1 MDELSPLFQEIE
13 FHERYRGYDPDEVDA
28 FVDRVARAA
37 AVMRGRISELHERV
51 EAAEARG
58 GATAAHSEAEETL
71 TRTLVLAQRTADAAI
86 AEAREESDRL
96 TADAATSAQAI
107 LSAAEAEAQ
116 LTLREAQAE
125 ASASLKEAEDRA
137 GLMLAEAETDRRAL
151 VAKAESAASDAA
163 TSERERLAAEVV
175 GLHEYRAFLADD
187 IEILER
193 HLTEERHQLTAS
205 VSALTDLLE
214 SPEAFRVSR
223 PPATSGIQINADQLE
238 SIAGEEFA
246 TEFVESAELA
256 DLEPAA
262 EFDTAVDEVAADDAF
277 DAPAEVALAP
287 EFAPAPAPEMVLDG
301 IDESDLDGVE
311 PDESDLYETAHDE
324 FEPVEA
330 EPVEAEP
337 VVAEIAP
344 DETID
349 LVAAEAADAAEAA
362 QAAEAARAADAQE
375 TDARSDETVFYTEV
389 DLADVVSQPEPTND
403 GPGVA
408 EPSFSEPA
416 FAGMVESSLAD
427 LSAPEVAPPRLVT
440 AADLDAPTPTTSNL
454 GFETSTFDESA
465 RDGGPATQAVPA
477 LQDASLFS
485 EPDTADDPFLAQLR
499 DAMDGEPMPPS
510 DDDALSAFFDQE
522 DDDGGRSWFG
532 RRR

>member
-151 VAKAESAASDAA
+151 VAQAESAASDAA

-175 GLHEYRAFLADD
+175 ELHEYRAFLADD

-193 HLTEERHQLTAS
+193 HLTEERHQLSAS

-223 PPATSGIQINADQLE
+223 PPATSGIQINADRLE

-246 TEFVESAELA
+246 TEFAESAEPT

-287 EFAPAPAPEMVLDG
+287 EFAPTPAPEMVLDG

-324 FEPVEA
+324 FEPA
-330 EPVEAEP
+330 EAEP

-362 QAAEAARAADAQE
+362 EAADAARAADAQE
-375 TDARSDETVFYTEV
+375 ADARSDETVFYTEV
-389 DLADVVSQPEPTND
+389 DLADVVSQPDPSND
-403 GPGVA
+403 GPGVG

-454 GFETSTFDESA
+454 GFETSTFDDS
-465 RDGGPATQAVPA
+465 RSDGGPATQAVPA